1 MRDREEKLRASSLIL
16 SEASKAGRRIHPL
29 WQILLF
35 PIVFFGSLL
44 VGNLLYG
51 IVIGVLSV
59 LMSDGA
65 ATLYDGSTGTQ
76 LTLFVTIFPILG
88 TLIYIRRCERRSYA
102 SMGFVRRGWLSH
114 YAKGFGA
121 GLAMCAIAL
130 LLGLATGSMEFEG
143 VTATPHFGALLITMA
158 GFMVQGMSEEV
169 LIRSYLTVSLANRMP
184 VWIAVIVTSL
194 LFAVM
199 HMANNGITA
208 LSFVNLVLFGIF
220 AAVMMLRTDNIWGIG
235 ALHSAWNYCQGNLFG
250 VAVSGTDAGA
260 TLLNFS
266 AVGGAPDWLSGGAFG
281 LEGSIVTTIVFGVG
295 TLMFLFCK
303 RKEKMSEVSPR
314 NAETLENK
322 L

>member
-1 MRDREEKLRASSLIL
+1 MELKLRESSLIL

-35 PIVFFGSLL
+35 PVVFFVSML
-44 VGNLLYG
+44 VGGLLYG

-59 LMSDGA
+59 LMGDGGA
-65 ATLYDGSTGTQ
+65 ALRDGSLGTQ

-88 TLIYIRRCERRSYA
+88 TLIYIRRVEKRSYA
-102 SMGFVRRGWLSH
+102 SIGFVRQGWLGS

-130 LLGLATGSMEFEG
+130 LLGLATGSMEFDG
-143 VTATPHFGALLITMA
+143 VTASPEVGALLITMA

-169 LIRSYLTVSLANRMP
+169 LTRGYLTVSLANRMP
-184 VWIAVIVTSL
+184 VWISVIVTSL
-194 LFAVM
+194 VFAVL
-199 HMANNGITA
+199 HLGNNGITTF
-208 LSFVNLVLFGIF
+208 SFVNLVLFGIF

-266 AVGGAPDWLSGGAFG
+266 TVEGAPDWLSGGAFG

-295 TLMFLFCK
+295 TLLMLLCNK
-303 RKEKMSEVSPR
+303 RKKQSEISPR